1 MKTIEERAKEYAKSR
16 GDISLS
22 KVYNQCLA
30 NIYEEAYIAG
40 AKEWKEI
47 YMNKA
52 FKYFEEALQCGVH
65 PCSKNSFIM
74 GFQKAMEEQVMST
87 IEITRAARCKDCKYY
102 EVKRLKTFPPCRG

>member
-1 MKTIEERAKEYAKSR
+1 MQTIKERAKEYASKKA
-16 GDISLS
+16 DISLS
-22 KVYNQCLA
+22 AVYNKALA
-30 NIYEEAYIAG
+30 SIYEEGYIAG

-74 GFQKAMEEQVMST
+74 GFQKAMEE
-87 IEITRAARCKDCKYY
+87 
-102 EVKRLKTFPPCRG
+102 

>member
-1 MKTIEERAKEYAKSR
+1 MKTIEERAKEYAKSK

-74 GFQKAMEEQVMST
+74 GFQKAMEE
-87 IEITRAARCKDCKYY
+87 
-102 EVKRLKTFPPCRG
+102 LL